1 ALLSPA
7 SRRLLRSFLFQAED
21 GIRDRNVTGVQTCAL
36 PIFRDAV
43 DHLDQVVDAPGV
55 HGHAQAQLGL
65 GLVALGDGDPSHV
78 VPEAGELQRVHLGPA
93 GGGAGPA
100 ADLGLHAPVARVTDH
115 GLAVD
120 AQAGGDVAELAVAV
134 RGLVQVHE
142 IHV

>member
-1 ALLSPA
+1 
-7 SRRLLRSFLFQAED
+7 
-21 GIRDRNVTGVQTCAL
+21 
-36 PIFRDAV
+36 
-43 DHLDQVVDAPGV
+43 
-55 HGHAQAQLGL
+55 
-65 GLVALGDGDPSHV
+65 
-78 VPEAGELQRVHLGPA
+78 PA

-142 IHV
+142 VHVDRGPGQLHIGLRVQVQQRGAQRIQALDPHLGGGEGVHPGDHADAGGVGVGGQGDLTDRIPVGQHRLPHDLDGDV